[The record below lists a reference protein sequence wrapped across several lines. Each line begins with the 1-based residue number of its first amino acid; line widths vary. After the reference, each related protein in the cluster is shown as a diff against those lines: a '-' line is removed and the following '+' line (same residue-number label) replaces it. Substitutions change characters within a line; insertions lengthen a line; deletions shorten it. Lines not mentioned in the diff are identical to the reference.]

1 MYYVNFI
8 RTYSIYKFGGYS
20 IMKFFL
26 LILAIVWVLVIL
38 LTIYFKINFLG
49 LDTNTWGL
57 IFSAIFALPTSLMYF
72 HERKGSGKKIIQ
84 QNASATQNSSIVQVG
99 RDYKNGE
106 QK

>member
-1 MYYVNFI
+1 MKIFI
-8 RTYSIYKFGGYS
+8 
-20 IMKFFL
+20 
-26 LILAIVWVLVIL
+26 LILAIAWVLVIS

-72 HERKGSGKKIIQ
+72 YERKRSEGKIIQ

-99 RDYKNGE
+99 RDYNNREEK
-106 QK
+106 